1 MGSQTSLEE
10 KKNNNKENNNNNE
23 TKNTNN
29 ENNNNNENTNNTENN
44 NKTNEKAFE
53 NLNFK
58 KTFSEA
64 FLNENTDST
73 EYYKNELKNDE
84 NDEEEE
90 EKEKKI
96 PIEFK
101 WNKGGNIV
109 YITGS
114 FCNWENFFLMEKK
127 NDGTF
132 SITLHIPKGIY
143 QYKYKID
150 NQWKIDNEAKIIN
163 ENGNENNIINT
174 DDYENKNKIENNNNN
189 IIKKKSNDDNKIKNK
204 NENNL
209 KKTNYGIYDV
219 NKGDFNEKPPN
230 IPHLFRKYF
239 DLDYNTNQDKI
250 GKINFFSNIK
260 EKHVLNENGS
270 YKEIYPLFHIHLNHM
285 HSKKL
290 INQNTN
296 KQFYLMSISLRIKHK
311 NTTIVYYSPKM
322 NN

>member
-10 KKNNNKENNNNNE
+10 KKNNNNNKENNNNS
-23 TKNTNN
+23 
-29 ENNNNNENTNNTENN
+29 ENNNNNDNNNNN
-44 NKTNEKAFE
+44 NKNNNNNQNSNETKAFE

-73 EYYKNELKNDE
+73 EYYRNEMKKDE
-84 NDEEEE
+84 ENEEEEE
-90 EKEKKI
+90 EKDKKI

-127 NDGTF
+127 SDGNF
-132 SITLHIPKGIY
+132 YITLHIPKGIY
-143 QYKYKID
+143 QYKFKVD
-150 NQWKIDNEAKIIN
+150 NQWKIDNDAKIVN
-163 ENGNENNIINT
+163 ENGNENNVINT
-174 DDYENKNKIENNNNN
+174 DDYEKKNKTEINNNN
-189 IIKKKSNDDNKIKNK
+189 INKNK
-204 NENNL
+204 DNNDNNN
-209 KKTNYGIYDV
+209 KNKKNIIKTNYGCYDF
-219 NKGDFNEKPPN
+219 NKGDFNEKPPK
-230 IPHLFRKYF
+230 IPHLFKKYF
-239 DLDYNTNQDKI
+239 DMDYNTNQDKI
-250 GKINFFSNIK
+250 GKIDCFSNIK

-270 YKEIYPLFHIHLNHM
+270 FKAIYPLFHIHINHM

-290 INQNTN
+290 FNQNTHR
-296 KQFYLMSISLRIKHK
+296 QFYLISISLRIKHK

>member
-10 KKNNNKENNNNNE
+10 KKNNNNN
-23 TKNTNN
+23 KD
-29 ENNNNNENTNNTENN
+29 NNNNNENKNN
-44 NKTNEKAFE
+44 NDDNNKENKSSNETKAFE

-73 EYYKNELKNDE
+73 EYYRNEMKK
-84 NDEEEE
+84 DEENEEEDE

-101 WNKGGNIV
+101 WNKGGNMV

-127 NDGTF
+127 SDGTF
-132 SITLHIPKGIY
+132 SITLHIPKGTY

-150 NQWKIDNEAKIIN
+150 NQWKIDTDAKIVN
-163 ENGNENNIINT
+163 ENGNENNVINT
-174 DDYENKNKIENNNNN
+174 DDFEKQNKTEINNN
-189 IIKKKSNDDNKIKNK
+189 IINKNKDDNNDNIKNK
-204 NENNL
+204 NNNS
-209 KKTNYGIYDV
+209 KKTNYGCYDF
-219 NKGDFNEKPPN
+219 NKGDFNEKPPK
-230 IPHLFRKYF
+230 IPHLFKKYF
-239 DLDYNTNQDKI
+239 DMDYNTKQDKI
-250 GKINFFSNIK
+250 GNINCFSNIK

-270 YKEIYPLFHIHLNHM
+270 FKSIYPLFHIHINHM

-296 KQFYLMSISLRIKHK
+296 KQFYLISISLRIKHK